1 MSPEEK
7 YADYFSAHKRCGEAA
22 NFIMKPKVAMIFSQ
36 FPCYDEVFI
45 LREMAALDRLL
56 DLTIF
61 SMKKSGKDPVRHSL
75 SGPLLGK
82 TIYSNFLLSSKLIA
96 ANLKYL
102 VTSPRRY
109 IDTLFQVLMMNRGDR
124 EFLLKTVALFPQAVL
139 FASICRERGIDF
151 VHGQWATYPASTAFI
166 ISRLNDIPFSF
177 TGHAHD
183 IYVKTAGLREKLNHA
198 VHVITCTGDNKRY
211 LSLLAP
217 EIDPGK
223 IKVIYHGLDI
233 GIYHLK
239 ADSETSREKREM
251 APESGQKTF
260 NIISVG
266 SLFECKGFEY
276 LIEACRI
283 LAEENFSFHCRIVG
297 GGYLEEQ
304 LRQMVRDKK
313 LNDYITFT
321 GYQAQDEMADHYRWA
336 NFFVLPAVLK
346 IHWGIPNVLLESL
359 AVGVP
364 VACTA
369 LPSLP
374 ELITDPDCGFTIP
387 EKDPRAIAEL
397 VKKVSSDPELMGKY
411 GRAGRKK
418 IEDNWDIDKT
428 SRRIAGLFIGEK

>member
-1 MSPEEK
+1 
-7 YADYFSAHKRCGEAA
+7 
-22 NFIMKPKVAMIFSQ
+22 MIFSQ

-45 LREMAALDRLL
+45 LREMAALDRFL

-61 SMKKSGKDPVRHSL
+61 SMKKGGKDPVRHSL

-82 TIYSNFLLSSKLIA
+82 TIYSNLLLSSKLIA
-96 ANLKYL
+96 ANFKLLLK
-102 VTSPRRY
+102 SPWRY
-109 IDTLFQVLMMNRGDR
+109 INTLFQVLGMNRGDK
-124 EFLLKTVALFPQAVL
+124 EFFLKTVALFPQAVL
-139 FASICRERGIDF
+139 FASNCRERDIDF

-198 VHVITCTGDNKRY
+198 VNVITCNGDNKQY

-217 EIDPGK
+217 EIDPEK
-223 IKVIYHGLDI
+223 IKIVYHGLDI

-239 ADSETSREKREM
+239 SDSDTCRGSSGGVT
-251 APESGQKTF
+251 ESGEKTF

-297 GGYLEEQ
+297 GGYLEDQ
-304 LRQMVRDKK
+304 LREMVRDKN

-336 NFFVLPAVLK
+336 NFCVLPAVLK

-374 ELITDPDCGFTIP
+374 ELIADPSCGFTIP

-397 VKKVSSDPELMGKY
+397 VKKVSSDPELMDEY
-411 GRAGRKK
+411 GRVGRKK
-418 IEDNWDIDKT
+418 IEENWDIDKT
-428 SRRIAGLFIGEK
+428 SRKIAGLFIDHE

>member
-1 MSPEEK
+1 
-7 YADYFSAHKRCGEAA
+7 
-22 NFIMKPKVAMIFSQ
+22 MKKKVAMIFSQ

-82 TIYSNFLLSSKLIA
+82 TIYSNFLLSSKLVE
-96 ANLKYL
+96 ANVKLLLK
-102 VTSPRRY
+102 SPRRY
-109 IDTLFQVLMMNRGDR
+109 IKTLFQVLGMNRGDK
-124 EFLLKTVALFPQAVL
+124 EFFLKTVALFPQAVL
-139 FASICRERGIDF
+139 FASICGERDIDF
-151 VHGQWATYPASTAFI
+151 VHGQWATYPATTAFI

-183 IYVKTAGLREKLNHA
+183 IYLKTAGLREKLKHA

-211 LSLLAP
+211 LSLLVP
-217 EIDPGK
+217 EIDPEK
-223 IKVIYHGLDI
+223 IKIVYHGLDI

-239 ADSETSREKREM
+239 GDYATCRENKGM
-251 APESGQKTF
+251 ATESGEKTF

-266 SLFECKGFEY
+266 SLFDCKGFEY
-276 LIEACRI
+276 LIEGCRI
-283 LAEENFSFHCRIVG
+283 LAEGDFSFHCRIVG
-297 GGYLEEQ
+297 GGYLEDQ
-304 LRQMVRDKK
+304 LRKMVLDKQ

-336 NFFVLPAVLK
+336 DFFILPAVLK

-374 ELITDPDCGFTIP
+374 ELIADPDCGFTIP

-397 VKKVSSDPELMGKY
+397 VMKVSRDPELMEEY
-411 GRAGRKK
+411 GRTGRKK
-418 IEDNWDIDKT
+418 IEDNWDIQKT
-428 SRRIAGLFIGEK
+428 SQKIAELF

>member
-1 MSPEEK
+1 
-7 YADYFSAHKRCGEAA
+7 
-22 NFIMKPKVAMIFSQ
+22 MKPKVAMIFSQ

-45 LREMAALDRLL
+45 LREMAALDQLL

-61 SMKKSGKDPVRHSL
+61 SMKKSGNDPIRHSL
-75 SGPLLGK
+75 GRSLLEK
-82 TIYSNFLLSSKLIA
+82 TIYSNFLLSPKIVA
-96 ANLKYL
+96 ANLKSL
-102 VTSPRRY
+102 FTSPARY
-109 IDTLFQVLMMNRGDR
+109 ITRLFQLFRMNRGDM
-124 EFLLKTVALFPQAVL
+124 EFLLKTFALFPQAVL
-139 FASICRERGIDF
+139 FASICRDRRIEFI
-151 VHGQWATYPASTAFI
+151 HGQWATYPASTAFI
-166 ISRLNDIPFSF
+166 ISRINGIPFSF

-183 IYVKTAGLREKLNHA
+183 IYVKTVGLRDKLNRA

-211 LSLLAP
+211 LSGLAP

-239 ADSETSREKREM
+239 ADSGNETEKLKVAGEK
-251 APESGQKTF
+251 PF

-283 LAEENFSFHCRIVG
+283 LAEENFNFHCRIVG

-304 LRQMVRDKK
+304 LREMVRDKK
-313 LNDYITFT
+313 LDDYITFT

-336 NFFVLPAVLK
+336 DFFILPAVLK
-346 IHWGIPNVLLESL
+346 IHWGIPNVLLEAL

-364 VACTA
+364 VACTS

-374 ELITDPDCGFTIP
+374 ELIADPSCGFTIP
-387 EKDPRAIAEL
+387 EKDPRAIADL
-397 VKKVSSDPELMGKY
+397 VKKVSQQPELMAGY
-411 GRAGRKK
+411 GRVGRRK
-418 IEDNWDIDKT
+418 IEEKWDIQKT
-428 SRRIAGLFIGEK
+428 SRKIAELFLRK